1 MILGIFNANNSLQGS
16 DKATDKGKIVN
27 DAISNLNRYILNDGS
42 NT

>member
-1 MILGIFNANNSLQGS
+1 MILGIFNAHNSLQGS